1 LNPKHLSIVA
11 AGLAALLCTQP
22 VLAAKKQPVTPAK
35 AATSAKTPA
44 PEPAKEVELVYT
56 LGADQAG
63 ALQKLVDRFNETSK
77 GPRLVL
83 AQRDWNDGKLPLMLL
98 LDGKEGNRFLVG
110 KPRYR
115 PLWQVMKEAQLP
127 LASGKAP
134 AQMAPSAVDGAGR
147 LVGLPALGTP
157 VMFYNKDAFK
167 KAGLDAD
174 QPPRTWAALQ
184 DALGSL
190 RDKGSTCPYTSAAPR
205 WIHVENT
212 DAWHD
217 NAFAAGGAKETGLA
231 INDLLMIKHLAMME
245 TWVKSRYLHLFGR
258 GQEADN
264 HFVSGEC
271 AVITTSS
278 SAYPGFQRLAG
289 FDVGV
294 ASLPYH
300 DDFPGAPRNTLA
312 DGSVLWLGQGHT
324 SAEYALAARFVQF
337 LLTPESQAQWQRNL
351 GYLPL
356 GRNGLPLFSQK
367 ADSDIPPHN
376 RVALAALE
384 QKPVTAAS
392 RATRIA
398 QRQDI
403 QDIVDVQLEALWGER
418 KPAKEAVDDAVSLA
432 RNALAKKR

>member
-1 LNPKHLSIVA
+1 LNAKHLSIVA
-11 AGLAALLCTQP
+11 ASLTALLFTQP
-22 VLAAKKQPVTPAK
+22 VLAAKKRHVTPSK
-35 AATSAKTPA
+35 ATAPAKTQA
-44 PEPAKEVELVYT
+44 PEQAKEVELVYT

-63 ALQKLVDRFNETSK
+63 ALQKLVDRFNETNK
-77 GPRLVL
+77 GPKLVL
-83 AQRDWNDGKLPLMLL
+83 SQRDWNEGKLPLLLL
-98 LDGKEGNRFLVG
+98 LDGKEGNRFLDG

-115 PLWQVMKEAQLP
+115 PLWQVMKEAKLP
-127 LASGKAP
+127 LASGKVP
-134 AQMAPSAVDGAGR
+134 AQMAPSAVDGTGR

-157 VMFYNKDAFK
+157 MMFYNKDAFK
-167 KAGLDAD
+167 KAGLDAEH
-174 QPPRTWAALQ
+174 PPRTWAALQ
-184 DALGSL
+184 DALGTL
-190 RDKGSTCPYTSAAPR
+190 RDKGSTCPYTSATPR

-258 GQEADN
+258 GQEADG
-264 HFVSGEC
+264 HFVTGEC
-271 AVITTSS
+271 AVITTAS
-278 SAYPGFQRLAG
+278 SAYPGFQHLAS

-300 DDFPGAPRNTLA
+300 DDIPGAPRNTLA

-324 SAEYALAARFVQF
+324 SGEYTLAAQFVNF
-337 LLTPESQAQWQRNL
+337 LLTPESQAEWQRNL

-356 GRNGLPLFSQK
+356 GRSGLPLLSQK
-367 ADSDIPPHN
+367 VDPNDPAQN
-376 RVALAALE
+376 KVALAALDL
-384 QKPVTAAS
+384 KPVTAAS

-403 QDIVDVQLEALWGER
+403 QDIVDLQLEALWGEQ

-432 RNALAKKR
+432 KTALAKKR

>member
-1 LNPKHLSIVA
+1 MNTKHLSV
-11 AGLAALLCTQP
+11 LAALMAALLSTQP
-22 VLAAKKQPVTPAK
+22 VLAAKKQHAAPA
-35 AATSAKTPA
+35 AKTQV
-44 PEPAKEVELVYT
+44 PEQAKEAELVYT
-56 LGADQAG
+56 LSADQAE
-63 ALQKLVDRFNETSK
+63 ALQKLVDRFNESNK
-77 GPRLVL
+77 GPKLVL
-83 AQRDWNDGKLPLMLL
+83 SRRDWNDGKLPLLLL
-98 LDGKEGNRFLVG
+98 LDGKEGNRFLLG

-115 PLWQVMKEAQLP
+115 PLWQVMKDAKLP
-127 LASGKAP
+127 LASGKPP
-134 AQMAPSAVDGAGR
+134 AQMAPAAVDGAGR

-167 KAGLDAD
+167 KAGLDTEH
-174 QPPRTWAALQ
+174 PPRTWGALQ
-184 DALGSL
+184 DALGAL
-190 RDKGSTCPYTSAAPR
+190 RDKGYTCPYTSAAPR

-258 GQEADN
+258 GQEADS

-278 SAYPGFQRLAG
+278 SAYPGFQRLAS

-300 DDFPGAPRNTLA
+300 DDIAGAPRNTLA

-324 SAEYALAARFVQF
+324 SGEYALAARFVNF
-337 LLTPESQAQWQRNL
+337 LLTPESQAEWQRNL

-356 GRNGLPLFSQK
+356 GRTGLPLLSGK
-367 ADSDIPPHN
+367 ANPNDPAQN
-376 RVALAALE
+376 KVALAALD
-384 QKPVTAAS
+384 QKPVTVAS
-392 RATRIA
+392 RATRLA

-403 QDIVDVQLEALWGER
+403 QDIVDLQLEALWGES
-418 KPAKEAVDDAVSLA
+418 KVAKEAVDDAVNLA
-432 RNALAKKR
+432 RTALAKKR

>member
-1 LNPKHLSIVA
+1 MNTKHLSIVA
-11 AGLAALLCTQP
+11 AVLAALLSAQP
-22 VLAAKKQPVTPAK
+22 VLAAKKWHVTPAK
-35 AATSAKTPA
+35 AAAPAKLQA
-44 PEPAKEVELVYT
+44 PEAAKEVELVYT

-63 ALQKLVDRFNETSK
+63 ALQKLVDRFNESNK
-77 GPRLVL
+77 GPKLVL
-83 AQRDWNDGKLPLMLL
+83 SQRDWSQGTLPLLLL
-98 LDGKEGNRFLVG
+98 LDGKEGNRFLDG

-115 PLWQVMKEAQLP
+115 PLWQVMKDAKLP
-127 LASGKAP
+127 LASGKVP

-147 LVGLPALGTP
+147 LLGLPALGTP

-167 KAGLDAD
+167 KAGLDPD

-184 DALGSL
+184 DTLGAL

-217 NAFAAGGAKETGLA
+217 NAFAAGGVKETGLA
-231 INDLLMIKHLAMME
+231 INDLIMIKHLAMME

-258 GQEADN
+258 GQEADS
-264 HFVSGEC
+264 HFASGEC
-271 AVITTSS
+271 AIITTSS
-278 SAYPGFQRLAG
+278 SAYPGFQRLAS

-294 ASLPYH
+294 SSLPYH

-324 SAEYALAARFVQF
+324 SGEYTLAARFVNF
-337 LLTPESQAQWQRNL
+337 LLTPESQAEWQRNL

-356 GRNGLPLFSQK
+356 GRTGLPLLSQK
-367 ADSDIPPHN
+367 ADAEGPAQN
-376 RVALAALE
+376 KVALAALD

-392 RATRIA
+392 RATRLA

-403 QDIVDVQLEALWGER
+403 QDIVDRELEALWDEK

-432 RNALAKKR
+432 RSALAKKR